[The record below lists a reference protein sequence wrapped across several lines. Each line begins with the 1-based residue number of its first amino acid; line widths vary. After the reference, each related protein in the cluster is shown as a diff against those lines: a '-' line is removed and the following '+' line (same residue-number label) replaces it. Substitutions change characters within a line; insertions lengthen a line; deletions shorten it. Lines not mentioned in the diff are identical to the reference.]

1 MTKEKRKLAENQAS
15 AKVTNIKTSVQKLGL
30 VADVIRG
37 MKANHAVLQLQFMK
51 KKVAITVKKC
61 LESALANAE
70 NNHELDIDNLV
81 VDRVLVGK
89 AFVMKRFRARARGR
103 GAKIL
108 KPYSNIEIIVKE
120 IEG

>member
-1 MTKEKRKLAENQAS
+1 MAKERRKLSDNQAS

-30 VADVIRG
+30 VAEVIRG
-37 MKANHAVLQLQFMK
+37 MKAEEAVLQLQFMK

-81 VDRVLVGK
+81 IDRVLVGK
-89 AFVMKRFRARARGR
+89 AFVMKRFKARARGR

-108 KPYSNIEIIVKE
+108 KPFSNLEIIVKE

>member
-1 MTKEKRKLAENQAS
+1 MAKEKRRLADNQAS
-15 AKVTNIKTSVQKLGL
+15 AKTTNIKTSVQKLGL
-30 VADVIRG
+30 VADVIRN
-37 MKANHAVLQLQFMK
+37 MKAQEAVLQLQFMK
-51 KKVAITVKKC
+51 KKVAITVQKC

-81 VDRVLVGK
+81 IDRVLVGK
-89 AFVMKRFRARARGR
+89 SFVMKRFKARARGR

-108 KPYSNIEIIVKE
+108 KPFSNLEIIVKE

>member
-1 MTKEKRKLAENQAS
+1 MAKEKRKLLDNQAS

-30 VADVIRG
+30 VAEVIRG
-37 MKANHAVLQLQFMK
+37 MKADEAVLQLQFMK

-70 NNHELDIDNLV
+70 NNHDLDIDNLV
-81 VDRVLVGK
+81 VDKVLVGK
-89 AFVMKRFRARARGR
+89 AFVMKRFKARARGR

-108 KPYSNIEIIVKE
+108 KPFSNLEIIVKE
-120 IEG
+120 IED

>member
-1 MTKEKRKLAENQAS
+1 MTKQKRKLTDNQAS
-15 AKVTNIKTSVQKLGL
+15 AKLSNIKTSVQKLGL

-37 MKANHAVLQLQFMK
+37 QKADKALLQLQFLK
-51 KKVAITVKKC
+51 KKNADIVKRC

-70 NNHELDIDNLV
+70 NNHDLDIDNIYI
-81 VDRVLVGK
+81 DKVLVGK

-108 KPYSNIEIIVKE
+108 KPYSNLEIIVKE
-120 IEG
+120 IEV